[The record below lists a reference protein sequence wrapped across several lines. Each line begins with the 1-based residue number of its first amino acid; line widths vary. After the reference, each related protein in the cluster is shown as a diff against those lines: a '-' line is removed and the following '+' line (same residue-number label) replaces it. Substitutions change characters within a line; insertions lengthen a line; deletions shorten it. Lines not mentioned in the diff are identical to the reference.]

1 MLISTWQSLNHCFY
15 FRVSCNLALVTHP
28 IHKKCFL
35 NKLNTKTICKI
46 CLAFTCDSVT
56 EEIGIKFYSL
66 FIGVHQE
73 SGDQN
78 VRNRVNVLTELV
90 VTTSLVAVSAKLA
103 LLEKRYV
110 YTSTYINMCFTI
122 PHISLLSP
130 EDFLLNVEWYLPNC

>member
-1 MLISTWQSLNHCFY
+1 MNVRLDGPEKFVLISTWQSLNHCFY

-28 IHKKCFL
+28 INKKCFL
-35 NKLNTKTICKI
+35 NKLNTKTIYKI
-46 CLAFTCDSVT
+46 CLTFTCDSVT

-103 LLEKRYV
+103 LLEKRYL
-110 YTSTYINMCFTI
+110 YK
-122 PHISLLSP
+122 
-130 EDFLLNVEWYLPNC
+130 YLHKYVCYNSS